1 MLLRLFRGFA
11 NSMESKEQLRARL
24 TPVQWEVTQSRGT
37 EAPFTGAYWNHK
49 ETGLFRCIVCKES
62 LFSSAEKFDSGCGW
76 PAFYRP
82 AAQEALR
89 EARDTTHGMVRTEVV
104 CARCGAHLG
113 HWFPD
118 GPQQTRYCINS
129 ASLDFERS

>member
-49 ETGLFRCIVCKES
+49 ETGLFRCIVCQES
-62 LFSSAEKFDSGCGW
+62 LFSSTEKFDSGCGW

-82 AAQEALR
+82 NEKLR
-89 EARDTTHGMVRTEVV
+89 SGRRV
-104 CARCGAHLG
+104 
-113 HWFPD
+113 
-118 GPQQTRYCINS
+118 QINWCKN
-129 ASLDFERS
+129 